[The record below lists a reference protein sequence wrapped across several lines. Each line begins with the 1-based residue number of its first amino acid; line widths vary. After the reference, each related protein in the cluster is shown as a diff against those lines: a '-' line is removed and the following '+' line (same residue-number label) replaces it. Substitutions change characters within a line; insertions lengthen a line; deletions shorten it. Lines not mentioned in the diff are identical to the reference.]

1 MNGGLIMLAEVKR
14 CIESN
19 DIKGLHYIFV
29 DSLDVD
35 PTFEKYNGDYEYC
48 KGINGFL
55 EPHVDIT
62 PFLSSERWN
71 EKYWVQIKMDLM
83 KNFSEKRFSHMRDV
97 AKVIYSEK
105 IKRLDEE
112 RKKIEEKHRA
122 LELEKQEI
130 ERNQKEQMARIEAAR
145 QNNNVSANK
154 SPVVNSQILDV
165 EKAEK
170 ERIEE
175 KRRALELEKQEIER
189 NQKEQMARIE
199 AARQN
204 NKESKNN
211 KSYVQTPKKATGA
224 VVVPIVIIALIVVIV
239 LILIIGL

>member
-1 MNGGLIMLAEVKR
+1 MLAEVKR

-145 QNNNVSANK
+145 QNN
-154 SPVVNSQILDV
+154 
-165 EKAEK
+165 
-170 ERIEE
+170 
-175 KRRALELEKQEIER
+175 
-189 NQKEQMARIE
+189 
-199 AARQN
+199 
-204 NKESKNN
+204 KESKNN